1 MTTKTVT
8 ITAPNGLHTYTAAEF
23 SRVAN
28 EYLSD
33 IWIEKDNTRLPGKSL
48 LGILSLGVG
57 CGDEITLE
65 ANGPDEAEAIEGL
78 VALLCNNMSRDG
90 CTHAGGGR

>member
-8 ITAPNGLHTYTAAEF
+8 ITAPNGLHARTAAKF
-23 SRVAN
+23 VKVAN

-78 VALLCNNMSRDG
+78 VAIIKMPEQ
-90 CTHAGGGR
+90 